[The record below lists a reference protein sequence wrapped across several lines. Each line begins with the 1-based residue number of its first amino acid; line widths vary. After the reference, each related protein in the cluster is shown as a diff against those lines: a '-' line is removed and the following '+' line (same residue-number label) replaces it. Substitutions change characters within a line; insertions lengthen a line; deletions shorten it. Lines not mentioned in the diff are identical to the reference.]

1 DTGAAGCD
9 STDAPAS
16 QGLGVNGLA
25 STPYNLAVGGT
36 QFNDSQGTYWAA
48 TNSATDFSSAL
59 GYIPE
64 WAWNESCVNGSC
76 IAAGGGGRSAIYP
89 KPDWQNAPGVPGD
102 GARDLPDVSFNASEG
117 IPYLTCAGMNCQPGQ
132 YTTAA
137 GTSASTQAFAS
148 ALALLVQET
157 GEWQGLIAPELY
169 RFAASQPAGACNA
182 ATGSN
187 PNCIFNDVTTGS
199 NAVPCTGGSPNCAN
213 GDTAQGDGSPAYPGG
228 VGYDL
233 ATGLGSV
240 NIANLINAWP
250 TSAPAASQTTLS
262 VSPGAITHGQSV
274 TCQVSVSSG
283 GSTPVGT
290 VAVEDGAG
298 PGALVLGT
306 AQVQAGTATLNLGDL
321 PGGADTLIAQFSGT
335 SAFAPSTSAA
345 VSVQVAPEPS
355 ATALHVRQQDI
366 RGNGTTVT
374 STYYGSYM
382 ALDAA
387 VTGASGVGTR
397 SGTVSF
403 LADGEPV
410 SGSPVLLNGGSSAG
424 IQLPLLSVGAHQFGA
439 TFSGDPSLGRSAA
452 LDVALSV
459 QAAPTNTTAKITEFT
474 LPNGSE
480 QALIQV
486 GVDSTQIEM
495 PDSVMAGTVTV
506 TGPGGAVLGT
516 HPSGSQFLGPFFNDK
531 INGGASFTVPVPAG
545 PPMQVTAHFSGD
557 PNFQDSDSAPALLDS
572 GGFLLSAQQAKLAE
586 ATGGAATFQ
595 VTASLTSPLLNPLVN
610 LACDIGD
617 TPCALSTPSVTL
629 TPSSPTATF
638 DVTVSVG
645 SAAQF
650 PPIPAGPPKPWLGWA
665 GLAIL
670 TAAAARSRRRLGHW
684 ACAGTLLLATACGGS
699 PVKKTQTRANP
710 P

>member
-1 DTGAAGCD
+1 LGHGTQDASMLGAIGNNDTAMVGEAWGTGMLSIRIFDSNGQAPETTVQTGIDALEQIMSTFGSQAPVGVIDMDVVFPAPTPGLETSIQQAAARGLVTVSPTGDECLNAADYPARYRTNGQIAVSGSDQLDEPMFFSQSDCANGGSHGLESSLDAGQTTLEVHGAEAAIAEAFRAPLRYFISPRGRTFIANAAAPTLPAALAAVVAGPLSLNSVGRGTPGSEFDRTDPNMLTAHALAPADFAKIYNAAPLYAAGIDGRGVTVAVVARTDIPLTAVTDFRASLLPSYPQSKLNVIHNGEDPGVLPVAAETDEAALDAQWAGAVAPAATVDFVVSASTDVTDGTDLSAEYIVDHALAPIMSSSFGACEAALGGPGSAANLFYQNLYEQAAAEGITAVVSSGDTGAAGCD

-283 GSTPVGT
+283 
-290 VAVEDGAG
+290 
-298 PGALVLGT
+298 
-306 AQVQAGTATLNLGDL
+306 
-321 PGGADTLIAQFSGT
+321 
-335 SAFAPSTSAA
+335 
-345 VSVQVAPEPS
+345 
-355 ATALHVRQQDI
+355 
-366 RGNGTTVT
+366 
-374 STYYGSYM
+374 
-382 ALDAA
+382 
-387 VTGASGVGTR
+387 
-397 SGTVSF
+397 
-403 LADGEPV
+403 
-410 SGSPVLLNGGSSAG
+410 
-424 IQLPLLSVGAHQFGA
+424 
-439 TFSGDPSLGRSAA
+439 
-452 LDVALSV
+452 
-459 QAAPTNTTAKITEFT
+459 
-474 LPNGSE
+474 
-480 QALIQV
+480 
-486 GVDSTQIEM
+486 
-495 PDSVMAGTVTV
+495 
-506 TGPGGAVLGT
+506 
-516 HPSGSQFLGPFFNDK
+516 
-531 INGGASFTVPVPAG
+531 
-545 PPMQVTAHFSGD
+545 
-557 PNFQDSDSAPALLDS
+557 
-572 GGFLLSAQQAKLAE
+572 
-586 ATGGAATFQ
+586 
-595 VTASLTSPLLNPLVN
+595 
-610 LACDIGD
+610 
-617 TPCALSTPSVTL
+617 
-629 TPSSPTATF
+629 
-638 DVTVSVG
+638 
-645 SAAQF
+645 
-650 PPIPAGPPKPWLGWA
+650 
-665 GLAIL
+665 
-670 TAAAARSRRRLGHW
+670 
-684 ACAGTLLLATACGGS
+684 
-699 PVKKTQTRANP
+699 
-710 P
+710 